1 MGSGV
6 ASFEIQTRGRGFFE
20 ISDELQSCVTQSGVV
35 NGLCHCFLRHTS
47 ASLLITENADPDVRV
62 DLETFISRI
71 APDGDPSLIHTM
83 EGPDDMPA
91 HIRSVL
97 TASELTLPVRQGRLA
112 LGTWQGVYLWEHRHR
127 PHRRRVEITLTSA
140 YSV

>member
-1 MGSGV
+1 MTVHGS
-6 ASFEIQTRGRGFFE
+6 SIEIRSPGRGFQDF
-20 ISDELQSCVTQSGVV
+20 SSQLQDVVRRSGVIE
-35 NGLCHCFLRHTS
+35 GLCNVFIRHTS

-62 DLETFISRI
+62 DLEAFMAKV
-71 APDGDPSLIHTM
+71 APDGDPAYSHSM

-97 TASELTLPVRQGRLA
+97 TASELTIPVRNGRLA

-127 PHRRRVEITLTSA
+127 PHHRRVDVTVVGE
-140 YSV
+140 